1 MVGRRETESTC
12 APATRHRI
20 QANTNPVK
28 MRWIIRMESPGHA
41 ECDHEADGFGVED
54 GFDEEPESLAA
65 EDLYPELR

>member
-1 MVGRRETESTC
+1 
-12 APATRHRI
+12 
-20 QANTNPVK
+20 
-28 MRWIIRMESPGHA
+28 MESPGHA